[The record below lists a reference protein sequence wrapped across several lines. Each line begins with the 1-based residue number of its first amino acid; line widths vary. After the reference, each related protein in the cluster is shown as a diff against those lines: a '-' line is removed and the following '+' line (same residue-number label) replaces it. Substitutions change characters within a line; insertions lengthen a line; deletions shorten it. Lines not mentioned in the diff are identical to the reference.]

1 MNKKEYSHDYYL
13 KNKDKISEYKKQWY
27 KDKNN
32 LNDELLNQE
41 LKRIHNE
48 IEENRLSD
56 LSQKLFNQLNYE
68 YKNQIIE
75 LMGEMIIFQNKINRI
90 IKELKEEGKE

>member
-1 MNKKEYSHDYYL
+1 MKKMQTENEFHIKL
-13 KNKDKISEYKKQWY
+13 QTLMELWI
-27 KDKNN
+27 
-32 LNDELLNQE
+32 LLNQE
-41 LKRIHNE
+41 LKKIHNE
-48 IEENRLSD
+48 IEENRLSY

-90 IKELKEEGKE
+90 IKELKEEGNKDE